1 MPRNNARFIVFEG
14 LDGAGTT
21 TQAARLHDHFTHG
34 GAKGFLTNEPT
45 PEPIGA
51 FIRRLLTSKEPDRD
65 GNPYRPDERTMGL
78 LFAADRLAHS
88 GVIRAALSRGSQ
100 VICDRYL
107 LSSLA
112 YQTLDSSISAEWV
125 IDVNRGCAIP
135 DLTLFIAVPVDVGL
149 ARVGA
154 RKAETSIYETRTQ
167 LEIVASNYERMLPL
181 YQQQFGPVVRID
193 GSRSIDEVHAA
204 VVAAINSPGST

>member
-65 GNPYRPDERTMGL
+65 GRPYRGPGR
-78 LFAADRLAHS
+78 DRS
-88 GVIRAALSRGSQ
+88 TDTQPLSR
-100 VICDRYL
+100 DL
-107 LSSLA
+107 LRASCVE
-112 YQTLDSSISAEWV
+112 TLRGLVDSV
-125 IDVNRGCAIP
+125 
-135 DLTLFIAVPVDVGL
+135 
-149 ARVGA
+149 RVA
-154 RKAETSIYETRTQ
+154 QEMFAETEK
-167 LEIVASNYERMLPL
+167 
-181 YQQQFGPVVRID
+181 G
-193 GSRSIDEVHAA
+193 G
-204 VVAAINSPGST
+204 